1 MGGCVRGAWQ
11 REDQSR
17 IHWLRVLLCLLP
29 MLGLTARAEDEPP
42 PDETPDT
49 VLELRPERPSEYPRI
64 KPQPCDQ
71 IYSSDYWLLDST
83 RATLEETLCK
93 MALWLDGVTGEE
105 GNVLAARRSRGRAEL
120 SYYHSEFGG
129 SEFRVRMKVRVELPV
144 LKERLSAFV
153 GLDDDE
159 EFIQGRSEGFALRSE
174 FPTLN
179 DDDDWLAGL
188 GYSFPGSQNFRS
200 EFRVGARGITDTE
213 VFIQNRFQYLPYA
226 DHNDVLTLREILFW
240 TNEEGFGATTGF
252 DWMHVLHDDLLA
264 RWDNVG
270 TVSEE
275 RLGLDWRSAAL
286 LYVQTGDNRGV
297 AFQAFIRGETRH
309 PVPIREY
316 GLRIIHR
323 LPMLGERLFLEL
335 ITGYTWPQID
345 PAAEREGSFGFG
357 AGLEMPFGPRDS

>member
-1 MGGCVRGAWQ
+1 MGVCVSASGRHENPGRNDWP
-11 REDQSR
+11 
-17 IHWLRVLLCLLP
+17 WVLLCLLLSLSQP
-29 MLGLTARAEDEPP
+29 IRAEEEPS
-42 PDETPDT
+42 PDEDLDSVTD
-49 VLELRPERPSEYPRI
+49 LQPEKPSEYPRV

-71 IYSSDYWLLDST
+71 IYASDYWLLDST

-93 MALWLDGVTGEE
+93 TALWLDGVTGEE

-129 SEFRVRMKVRVELPV
+129 ADVRVRLKVRVELPV
-144 LKERLSAFV
+144 LKERLSAFI

-159 EFIQGRSEGFALRSE
+159 EFVQGRSEGFALRSE
-174 FPTLN
+174 FPSLG

-240 TNEEGFGATTGF
+240 TNEEGFGATTGI

-270 TVSEE
+270 TVSQE

-286 LYVQTGDNRGV
+286 LYMQTGDNRGV
-297 AFQAFIRGETRH
+297 AIQAFIRGETRH
-309 PVPIREY
+309 PVPVREY
-316 GLRIIHR
+316 GLRVIHR
-323 LPMLGERLFLEL
+323 LPLLGERLFLEL

-345 PAAEREGSFGFG
+345 PAEEREGSFGFG
-357 AGLEMPFGPRDS
+357 AGLELPFGPQDR